1 MEAGYG
7 AEEQASRKARRLE
20 RLKREQAAQ
29 DVADAAAQE
38 RIARAQEDMR
48 RWSQGAEGERL
59 VADTLGTL
67 ARYGWIALH
76 DVHWPG
82 RPQANIDHIAIG
94 PGGVFIIDAKNWT
107 GRVEVRDAE
116 LFQNGYRRTEE
127 VAGVLRACDA
137 VTALLAPEHR
147 MRVAPVLCL
156 VAQDQEPIKARPGS
170 MVVGRHQLAK
180 TLVALPPCL
189 TPFDVADIARLLW
202 SELGGPKSPELITTA
217 DLARAPRGRPN
228 RSRTPTTNERRS
240 TRSHP
245 QGPDRRNAG
254 SVRRALTGCLVTVA
268 GLITVMWLLG
278 ALISVLG
285 R

>member
-20 RLKREQAAQ
+20 RLKREQAAK

-38 RIARAQEDMR
+38 QIARAQEDMR

-82 RPQANIDHIAIG
+82 RPQANLDHIAIG
-94 PGGVFIIDAKNWT
+94 PGGVFVIDAKNWT

-116 LFQNGYRRTEE
+116 LTQNGYRRTEE

-137 VTALLAPEHR
+137 VTSLLAPEHR

-170 MVVGRHQLAK
+170 VVVGRHQLAK

-189 TPFDVADIARLLW
+189 TPFDVADIARLLGR
-202 SELGGPKSPELITTA
+202 ELGGPTSPALLTTA
-217 DLARAPRGRPN
+217 DLARAPRGRPS
-228 RSRTPTTNERRS
+228 RSRTRTTNERRS
-240 TRSHP
+240 GRSHP
-245 QGPDRRNAG
+245 QGPDRQTAG

-268 GLITVMWLLG
+268 GLITAMWVLG